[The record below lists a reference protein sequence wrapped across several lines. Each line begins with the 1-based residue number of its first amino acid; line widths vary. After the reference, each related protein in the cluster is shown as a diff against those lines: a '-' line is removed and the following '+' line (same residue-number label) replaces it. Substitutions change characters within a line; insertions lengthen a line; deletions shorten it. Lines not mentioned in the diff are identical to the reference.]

1 MFLPQGWGN
10 QPNPVDWNYVHTFL
24 LTDKGGKYPIQKYSC
39 YFLHW
44 NTKAYYYIAS
54 SQLYGFPFFL
64 ISIFFCVISYFVN
77 NLHDNMLI
85 LWDEL
90 PSTVPLILGVCSW
103 TLQHMCE
110 DNIAWMINHLSTEPS
125 LTCLQWMLVNFMNK
139 GIACQCLRCIQK
151 IY

>member
-1 MFLPQGWGN
+1 
-10 QPNPVDWNYVHTFL
+10 
-24 LTDKGGKYPIQKYSC
+24 
-39 YFLHW
+39 
-44 NTKAYYYIAS
+44 
-54 SQLYGFPFFL
+54 
-64 ISIFFCVISYFVN
+64 
-77 NLHDNMLI
+77 MLI

-139 GIACQCLRCIQK
+139 GIACQCLLCIQK
-151 IY
+151 IINVPKLGYIVNFLLGAKDILVK